1 MLFNENRIKR
11 LFWVFLIILS
21 GGLII
26 FAALKTFEE
35 NLVFFYTPS
44 QILNGEAPKN
54 RPIRIGGMVEPN
66 SINRDEH
73 SLALEFNVVD
83 DKNSLIKVTY
93 SGVVPDLFKEG
104 KGVVAQG
111 KYVDGIFQ
119 STEILAKHDE
129 NYMPPDLSIA
139 NKSGLKCLPKS
150 PNYYCV

>member
-1 MLFNENRIKR
+1 MLFNKDRIRR
-11 LFWVFLIILS
+11 LFWVFLIVLS

-66 SINRDEH
+66 SVNRDEH
-73 SLALEFNVVD
+73 SLAVEFNVVD

-111 KYVDGIFQ
+111 EYVDGIFQ

-139 NKSGLKCLPKS
+139 NK
-150 PNYYCV
+150 Y

>member
-1 MLFNENRIKR
+1 MLFNKDRIRR
-11 LFWVFLIILS
+11 LFWVFLIVLS

-54 RPIRIGGMVEPN
+54 RAIRIGGMVEPN
-66 SINRDEH
+66 SINRNEH
-73 SLALEFNVVD
+73 SLAVEFNVVD

-139 NKSGLKCLPKS
+139 NK
-150 PNYYCV
+150 

>member
-1 MLFNENRIKR
+1 MLFNENRIRR
-11 LFWVFLIILS
+11 LFWVFLIVLS

-73 SLALEFNVVD
+73 SLAVEFNVVD

-93 SGVVPDLFKEG
+93 RGVVPDLFKEG

-111 KYVDGIFQ
+111 KFVDGIFQ

-139 NKSGLKCLPKS
+139 NK
-150 PNYYCV
+150 

>member
-11 LFWVFLIILS
+11 LFWVFLIVLS

-44 QILNGEAPKN
+44 QILNGDAPKN

-73 SLALEFNVVD
+73 SLAVEFNVVD

-111 KYVDGIFQ
+111 EYVDGIFQ

-129 NYMPPDLSIA
+129 NYMPPDLSIVS
-139 NKSGLKCLPKS
+139 K
-150 PNYYCV
+150 

>member
-11 LFWVFLIILS
+11 LFWVFLIVLS

-44 QILNGEAPKN
+44 QILSGEAPKN

-73 SLALEFNVVD
+73 SLAVEFNVVD
-83 DKNSLIKVTY
+83 DKNSMIKVTY

-139 NKSGLKCLPKS
+139 NK
-150 PNYYCV
+150 

>member
-11 LFWVFLIILS
+11 LFWVFLIVLS

-26 FAALKTFEE
+26 FAAIKTFEE

-66 SINRDEH
+66 SISRDEH
-73 SLALEFNVVD
+73 SLAVEFNVVD
-83 DKNSLIKVTY
+83 DKNSLVKVTY
-93 SGVVPDLFKEG
+93 RGVVPDLFKEG

-111 KYVDGIFQ
+111 EYVDGIFQ

-139 NKSGLKCLPKS
+139 NK
-150 PNYYCV
+150 

>member
-11 LFWVFLIILS
+11 LFWAFLIVLS
-21 GGLII
+21 GGLIF
-26 FAALKTFEE
+26 FAALRTFEE

-73 SLALEFNVVD
+73 SLAVEFNVVD

-93 SGVVPDLFKEG
+93 NGVVPDLFKEG

-139 NKSGLKCLPKS
+139 NK
-150 PNYYCV
+150 

>member
-1 MLFNENRIKR
+1 ML
-11 LFWVFLIILS
+11 LIILS
-21 GGLII
+21 GGLVI

-44 QILNGEAPKN
+44 QILNGEAPAN

-66 SINRDEH
+66 SISRDEH
-73 SLALEFNVVD
+73 SLAVEFNVID

-93 SGVVPDLFKEG
+93 KGVVPDLFKEG

-129 NYMPPDLSIA
+129 NYMPPDLSIVS
-139 NKSGLKCLPKS
+139 K
-150 PNYYCV
+150 

>member
-1 MLFNENRIKR
+1 MLLNKNRYRR
-11 LFWVFLIILS
+11 LGWI
-21 GGLII
+21 GLILLSAFLVV

-54 RPIRIGGMVEPN
+54 RPIRVGGMVEED
-66 SINRDEH
+66 SIARLRD
-73 SLALEFNVVD
+73 SLDVTFNVIDTENNVV
-83 DKNSLIKVTY
+83 KVKY

-111 KYVDGIFQ
+111 QYINGTFV

-129 NYMPPDLSIA
+129 NYMPPDLSG
-139 NKSGLKCLPKS
+139 NGKE
-150 PNYYCV
+150 Y

>member
-1 MLFNENRIKR
+1 MLFNENRIRR
-11 LFWVFLIILS
+11 LFWVFLIVLS

-26 FAALKTFEE
+26 FAAIKTFEE

-73 SLALEFNVVD
+73 SLAVEFNVVD

-93 SGVVPDLFKEG
+93 KGVVPDLFKEG

-111 KYVDGIFQ
+111 EYVDGVFQ

-139 NKSGLKCLPKS
+139 NK
-150 PNYYCV
+150 

>member
-1 MLFNENRIKR
+1 MLFNENRIRR
-11 LFWVFLIILS
+11 LFWVFLIVLS

-26 FAALKTFEE
+26 FAASKTFEE

-73 SLALEFNVVD
+73 SLAVEFNVVD
-83 DKNSLIKVTY
+83 DKNSLVKVTY

-111 KYVDGIFQ
+111 EYVDGIFQ

-139 NKSGLKCLPKS
+139 NK
-150 PNYYCV
+150 

>member
-1 MLFNENRIKR
+1 ML
-11 LFWVFLIILS
+11 LIILS
-21 GGLII
+21 GGLVI

-44 QILNGEAPKN
+44 QILNGEAPAN

-73 SLALEFNVVD
+73 SLAVEFNVID

-93 SGVVPDLFKEG
+93 NGVVPDLFKEG

-111 KYVDGIFQ
+111 KYVDGIFR

-129 NYMPPDLSIA
+129 NYMPPDLSIVS
-139 NKSGLKCLPKS
+139 K
-150 PNYYCV
+150 

>member
-11 LFWVFLIILS
+11 LFWVFLIVLS

-73 SLALEFNVVD
+73 SLAVEFNVVD

-111 KYVDGIFQ
+111 EYVDGIFQ

-139 NKSGLKCLPKS
+139 TK
-150 PNYYCV
+150 

>member
-11 LFWVFLIILS
+11 LFWVFLIVLS

-73 SLALEFNVVD
+73 SLAVEFNVVD

-93 SGVVPDLFKEG
+93 RGVVPDLFKEG
-104 KGVVAQG
+104 KGVFAQG

-139 NKSGLKCLPKS
+139 NK
-150 PNYYCV
+150 

>member
-1 MLFNENRIKR
+1 MLFNENRTKR
-11 LFWVFLIILS
+11 LFWVFMIVLS

-44 QILNGEAPKN
+44 QILNGEAPTN

-66 SINRDEH
+66 SISRDEH
-73 SLALEFNVVD
+73 SLAVEFNVVD
-83 DKNSLIKVTY
+83 DKNSLVKVTY

-111 KYVDGIFQ
+111 EYVDGIFQ

-139 NKSGLKCLPKS
+139 NK
-150 PNYYCV
+150 

>member
-1 MLFNENRIKR
+1 MLFNKDRIRR
-11 LFWVFLIILS
+11 LFWVFLIVLS

-73 SLALEFNVVD
+73 SLAVEFNGVD

-139 NKSGLKCLPKS
+139 NK
-150 PNYYCV
+150 

>member
-1 MLFNENRIKR
+1 MLFNENRIRR
-11 LFWVFLIILS
+11 LFWVFLIVLS

-73 SLALEFNVVD
+73 SLAVEFNVVD

-111 KYVDGIFQ
+111 EYVDGIFQ

-139 NKSGLKCLPKS
+139 NK
-150 PNYYCV
+150 

>member
-11 LFWVFLIILS
+11 LFWVFLIVLS

-26 FAALKTFEE
+26 FAAFKTFEE

-73 SLALEFNVVD
+73 SLAVEFNVVD

-111 KYVDGIFQ
+111 EYVDGIFQ

-139 NKSGLKCLPKS
+139 NK
-150 PNYYCV
+150 

>member
-1 MLFNENRIKR
+1 MLFNENRIRR
-11 LFWVFLIILS
+11 LFWVFLIVLS

-73 SLALEFNVVD
+73 SLAVEFNVVD

-111 KYVDGIFQ
+111 EYVDGIFQ

-129 NYMPPDLSIA
+129 DYMPPDLSIA
-139 NKSGLKCLPKS
+139 NK
-150 PNYYCV
+150 

>member
-1 MLFNENRIKR
+1 ML
-11 LFWVFLIILS
+11 LIILS
-21 GGLII
+21 GGLVI

-44 QILNGEAPKN
+44 QILNGEAPAN

-73 SLALEFNVVD
+73 SLAVEFNVID

-93 SGVVPDLFKEG
+93 KGVVPDLFKEG

-111 KYVDGIFQ
+111 EYVDGIFR

-129 NYMPPDLSIA
+129 NYMPPDLSIVS
-139 NKSGLKCLPKS
+139 N
-150 PNYYCV
+150 

>member
-1 MLFNENRIKR
+1 MLFNKDRIRR

-73 SLALEFNVVD
+73 SLAVEFNVVD

-93 SGVVPDLFKEG
+93 
-104 KGVVAQG
+104 
-111 KYVDGIFQ
+111 
-119 STEILAKHDE
+119 
-129 NYMPPDLSIA
+129 LSLIHI
-139 NKSGLKCLPKS
+139 
-150 PNYYCV
+150 

>member
-1 MLFNENRIKR
+1 MLFNKDRIRR
-11 LFWVFLIILS
+11 LFWVFLIVLS

-73 SLALEFNVVD
+73 SLAVEFNVVD
-83 DKNSLIKVTY
+83 DKNSLIRVTY

-139 NKSGLKCLPKS
+139 NK
-150 PNYYCV
+150 

>member
-11 LFWVFLIILS
+11 LFWVFLIVLS

-26 FAALKTFEE
+26 FAAIKTFEE

-66 SINRDEH
+66 SISRDEH
-73 SLALEFNVVD
+73 SLAVEFNVVD
-83 DKNSLIKVTY
+83 DKNSLIKVIY

-139 NKSGLKCLPKS
+139 NK
-150 PNYYCV
+150 

>member
-11 LFWVFLIILS
+11 LFWVFLIVLS

-26 FAALKTFEE
+26 FAALKTFEK

-66 SINRDEH
+66 SISRNEH
-73 SLALEFNVVD
+73 SLAVEFNVVD

-111 KYVDGIFQ
+111 EYVDGIFQ

-139 NKSGLKCLPKS
+139 NK
-150 PNYYCV
+150 

>member
-11 LFWVFLIILS
+11 LFWVFLIVLS

-66 SINRDEH
+66 SVNRDEH
-73 SLALEFNVVD
+73 SLAVEFNVVD

-111 KYVDGIFQ
+111 EFVDGIFQ

-139 NKSGLKCLPKS
+139 NK
-150 PNYYCV
+150 

>member
-11 LFWVFLIILS
+11 LFWVFLIVLS

-66 SINRDEH
+66 SVNRDEH
-73 SLALEFNVVD
+73 SLAVEFNVVD

-111 KYVDGIFQ
+111 EYIDGIFQ

-139 NKSGLKCLPKS
+139 NK
-150 PNYYCV
+150 

>member
-1 MLFNENRIKR
+1 MLFNKDRIRR
-11 LFWVFLIILS
+11 LFWVFLIVLS

-54 RPIRIGGMVEPN
+54 RAIRIGGMVEPN

-73 SLALEFNVVD
+73 SLAVEFNVVD

-139 NKSGLKCLPKS
+139 NK
-150 PNYYCV
+150 

>member
-1 MLFNENRIKR
+1 MLFNQNRMKR
-11 LFWVFLIILS
+11 LFWVFLIVLS

-26 FAALKTFEE
+26 FAAIKTFEE

-73 SLALEFNVVD
+73 SLAVEFNVVD

-111 KYVDGIFQ
+111 EYIDGIFQ

-139 NKSGLKCLPKS
+139 NK
-150 PNYYCV
+150 

>member
-1 MLFNENRIKR
+1 MLFNENRIRR
-11 LFWVFLIILS
+11 LFWVFLIVLS

-44 QILNGEAPKN
+44 QILSGEAPKN

-73 SLALEFNVVD
+73 SLAVEFNVVD

-139 NKSGLKCLPKS
+139 NK
-150 PNYYCV
+150 

>member
-11 LFWVFLIILS
+11 LFWVFLIVLS

-54 RPIRIGGMVEPN
+54 RPIRIGGMVELN

-73 SLALEFNVVD
+73 SLAVEFNVVD

-111 KYVDGIFQ
+111 EYVDGIFQ

-139 NKSGLKCLPKS
+139 NK
-150 PNYYCV
+150 

>member
-1 MLFNENRIKR
+1 MLLNENRVKR
-11 LFWVFLIILS
+11 LWWALLVVLA
-21 GGLII
+21 GGLVI

-44 QILNGEAPKN
+44 QLLNGDAPKN
-54 RPIRIGGMVEPN
+54 RAIRIGGMVEPN
-66 SINRDEH
+66 SIVRNEH
-73 SLALEFNVVD
+73 SLAVEFNVMD
-83 DKNSLIKVTY
+83 EKNAVVKVIY

-111 KYVDGIFQ
+111 RYINDVFQ

-139 NKSGLKCLPKS
+139 SE
-150 PNYYCV
+150 

>member
-1 MLFNENRIKR
+1 MLFNKDRIRR
-11 LFWVFLIILS
+11 LFWVFLIVLS

-66 SINRDEH
+66 SVNRDEH
-73 SLALEFNVVD
+73 SLAVEFNVVD

-111 KYVDGIFQ
+111 EYVDGIFQ

-139 NKSGLKCLPKS
+139 NK
-150 PNYYCV
+150 

>member
-11 LFWVFLIILS
+11 LFWAFLIVLS
-21 GGLII
+21 GGLIF
-26 FAALKTFEE
+26 FAALRTFEE

-73 SLALEFNVVD
+73 SLAVEFNVVD
-83 DKNSLIKVTY
+83 DQNSLIKVTY

-139 NKSGLKCLPKS
+139 NK
-150 PNYYCV
+150 